1 MLRWLALPIAVW
13 LTGCAASSDT
23 SSLPYTSA
31 ALDGARLPQRP
42 MPAQLSIPDG
52 PGPFP
57 VIILLHAC
65 ADPVG
70 GEMHEWVERMKS

>member
-1 MLRWLALPIAVW
+1 
-13 LTGCAASSDT
+13 
-23 SSLPYTSA
+23 
-31 ALDGARLPQRP
+31 